1 MEEQNREENFGTE
14 SGMTV
19 DVTEKRV
26 KTLSKIGV
34 GSIYKVYTFVKI
46 LLIVFATLCVIGGI
60 VLLAT
65 STKTYTPAGYRYY
78 TTTET
83 NYTFIGVGAAM
94 LVAGPLF
101 SFLTW
106 FILKPV
112 FAFLYD
118 VKVIRYKLFE
128 NDAEKTESIKTLVDL
143 NEPRKAV
150 ENVSSETHGNT

>member
-1 MEEQNREENFGTE
+1 MEGQNREENFGTG

-46 LLIVFATLCVIGGI
+46 LLIIFATLCVIGGI

-65 STKTYTPAGYRYY
+65 STETYTTYVGYGYRYY

-83 NYTFIGVGAAM
+83 NYTFIGIGAAM

-143 NEPRKAV
+143 NEPRNAV
-150 ENVSSETHGNT
+150 ENVSSET